1 MRLQALDSLRGLA
14 AASVTFYHCL
24 LVFPWSHAILA
35 GSGTPYAESGDTL
48 ALALTATPI
57 GLLWA
62 GREAV
67 LLFFVLSGFVLA
79 LSFEQGARPSY
90 LAFAAKRTVR
100 LILPCA
106 AVVAVLAL
114 AVPWI
119 DPAPRPELSDWFNA
133 SWNEELRPG
142 FLLGHALLLLGEY
155 PLNNPM
161 WTLHYELRI
170 SLLFPAIALLAA
182 AGGMATLAGAV
193 AAVFACLVE
202 MRFLGTGALTTLL
215 FLPHFAL
222 GALLAYRRQWVAQWV
237 GTCSATLGAALWG
250 LCYLLLTFRWLVT
263 APDLVLDLISGSG
276 AVLLLALVLGSARL
290 QAALSWAPLRRL
302 GEVSYSLYLVH
313 VPVLLA
319 ALHLAPAGLPA
330 WLPVALTP
338 LLAILLALLLHRVV
352 EAPSMQF
359 SRRLAAKL
367 DSRQTPRWSGP

>member
-35 GSGTPYAESGDTL
+35 GSGTPYAESGDRL
-48 ALALTATPI
+48 ALALTATPV

-90 LAFAAKRTVR
+90 LAFAAKRIVR

-119 DPAPRPELSDWFNA
+119 DPAPRSELSDWFNA

-142 FLLGHALLLLGEY
+142 FLLGHALLLLGDY

-222 GALLAYRRQWVAQWV
+222 GALLSYRRQWVAQWV
-237 GTCSATLGAALWG
+237 GTRSATLGAALWG
-250 LCYLLLTFRWLVT
+250 LCYLLLTFRWLVA

-276 AVLLLALVLGSARL
+276 AALLLALVLGSARL
-290 QAALSWAPLRRL
+290 QAALSWAPLQRL

-352 EAPSMQF
+352 EAPAMRL
-359 SRRLAAKL
+359 SRRLAARL